1 VMDLGHPADTR
12 RGSQPDAERPWDF
25 RSMRRSP
32 PCRITDRKIVPPM
45 SGVGMEVLGI
55 VVLGALTLGA
65 ILFAE
70 FSD

>member
-1 VMDLGHPADTR
+1 MSHNGCRVRPPTSGADMD
-12 RGSQPDAERPWDF
+12 
-25 RSMRRSP
+25 
-32 PCRITDRKIVPPM
+32 
-45 SGVGMEVLGI
+45 VLGI